1 VDFSKS
7 FSRGA
12 KAGEICF
19 LPLEPKK
26 IAFFAEIIKFLP
38 PSPQPEGNIRV
49 IAPARNFQKRMYCLG
64 RAKSYIIFPPERSVG
79 CGLACHFSGTHAC
92 V

>member
-1 VDFSKS
+1 VHGRRREFFQGEPLVDFSKS

-49 IAPARNFQKRMYCLG
+49 IAPHE
-64 RAKSYIIFPPERSVG
+64 IFKNV
-79 CGLACHFSGTHAC
+79 CI